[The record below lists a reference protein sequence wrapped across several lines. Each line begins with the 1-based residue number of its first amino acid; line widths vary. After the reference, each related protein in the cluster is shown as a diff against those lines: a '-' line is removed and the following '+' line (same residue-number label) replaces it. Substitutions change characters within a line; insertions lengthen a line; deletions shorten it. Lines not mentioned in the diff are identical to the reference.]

1 MFTILP
7 YEINNHILSFLLSSV
22 KIKKFIKENNKVT
35 YRYLLVSHDLYL
47 KSELIKYKNIIYYL
61 NKYKTY
67 QGEYNYSYVHGFY
80 KDIIYTNPILCDI
93 LYTELNIPF
102 SRSTYNIIRPEL
114 ITDLENIIKLMPETI
129 NSEWCHLRCR
139 TNITPLYI
147 ACINRAI
154 PLDVVK
160 LLIKYGANCNH
171 KIKINGRKCSIL
183 NDMTCKLYLR
193 NEINDGV
200 ITVERY
206 NALEKLLA

>member
-22 KIKKFIKENNKVT
+22 KIKKFIKENNKIT
-35 YRYLLVSHDLYL
+35 YTYLLVSHDLYL

-67 QGEYNYSYVHGFY
+67 QREYDYSYVHGFN

-114 ITDLENIIKLMPETI
+114 LTDLENIIKLMPETI

-160 LLIKYGANCNH
+160 LLIKYGGNCNH

-183 NDMTCKLYLR
+183 KDMTCKLYLR

-206 NALEKLLA
+206 NALAKILG

>member
-1 MFTILP
+1 MIVTI
-7 YEINNHILSFLLSSV
+7 ITS
-22 KIKKFIKENNKVT
+22 
-35 YRYLLVSHDLYL
+35 
-47 KSELIKYKNIIYYL
+47 IIYYL

-67 QGEYNYSYVHGFY
+67 QREYDYSYVHGFN

-114 ITDLENIIKLMPETI
+114 LTDLENIIKLMPETI

-160 LLIKYGANCNH
+160 LLIKYGGNCNH

-183 NDMTCKLYLR
+183 KDMTCKLYLR

-206 NALEKLLA
+206 NALAKILG

>member
-35 YRYLLVSHDLYL
+35 YTYLLVSNDLHL

-61 NKYKTY
+61 TKYKTF
-67 QGEYNYSYVHGFY
+67 QGEYNYSYVYGFD

-114 ITDLENIIKLMPETI
+114 ISDLENIIKLMPETI

-160 LLIKYGANCNH
+160 LLIKSGANCNH
-171 KIKINGRKCSIL
+171 KIKINGRKISIL
-183 NDMTCKLYLR
+183 KDMTCKLYLR

-206 NALEKLLA
+206 NALAKILA